1 MDRQI
6 TAKSWVLLLVL
17 GLVWG
22 STFLIIE
29 IALGGVGPFW
39 LAASR
44 VIFAA
49 LLMTVVWTLR
59 GFRLF
64 ASPASGRDW
73 LNLVFVAL
81 SSSTFP
87 FMLLA
92 WGQQSVTSAFAGVTM
107 ATVIFIV
114 LPLAHFTIPGERMR
128 LRSTVGFVV
137 GFAGVVLLI
146 GGQVFTSTGA
156 EHEFAGRLAALGTA
170 AFYAVGSVQMR
181 RLPTCDPIGLAAVLM
196 IIGAVAMVPIVLL
209 VEGPPPLPA
218 PAILGSLVFLGLVPT
233 AAANFIRVYL
243 IRTVG
248 PTFMGLVN
256 YIVPVVSTLLGALV
270 LSEPLPATLLAALT
284 VILAGMAISQ
294 WEALARL
301 GRRLLSRETAS

>member
-1 MDRQI
+1 MDREI
-6 TAKSWVLLLVL
+6 TAKSWILLLIL

-22 STFLIIE
+22 STFLIIT

-64 ASPASGRDW
+64 EAPVRRRDW
-73 LNLVFVAL
+73 TNLVFVAL

-128 LRSTVGFVV
+128 LRATLGFLV

-146 GGQVFTSTGA
+146 GGQMFTSTGA
-156 EHEFAGRLAALGTA
+156 EHEFAGRLAVLGTA

-181 RLPTCDPIGLAAVLM
+181 RLPPCDPIGLAAVLM
-196 IIGAVAMVPIVLL
+196 IIGAVATLPVVLFL
-209 VEGPPPLPA
+209 EGPPSLPA
-218 PAILGSLVFLGLVPT
+218 PAILGALVFLGLVPT

-243 IRTVG
+243 IRTAG

-256 YIVPVVSTLLGALV
+256 YIVPVVSTLLGAFI
-270 LSEPLPATLLAALT
+270 LSEPLPASLLLALA

-294 WEALARL
+294 WDALARL
-301 GRRLLSRETAS
+301 ARRLGAR

>member
-6 TAKSWVLLLVL
+6 NAKSWVLLITL

-29 IALGGVGPFW
+29 VALRGVGPFW

-49 LLMTVVWTLR
+49 LLMTAVWSFR

-64 ASPASGRDW
+64 SEPATRGDW
-73 LNLVFVAL
+73 VNLLFVAL

-92 WGQQSVTSAFAGVTM
+92 WGQQSVTSAYAGVTM

-128 LRSTVGFVV
+128 LRSTIGFLV

-156 EHEFAGRLAALGTA
+156 EHEVAGRLAVLGTA

-181 RLPTCDPIGLAAVLM
+181 RLPACDPIGLAAALM
-196 IIGAVAMVPIVLL
+196 VIGAVAILPLVLML
-209 VEGPPPLPA
+209 EGPPPLPA
-218 PAILGSLVFLGLVPT
+218 PATLGALAFLGLVPT

-243 IRTVG
+243 IRTAG

-256 YIVPVVSTLLGALV
+256 YIVPVVSTVMGALV
-270 LSEPLPATLLAALT
+270 LSEPLPGSLLVALI

-294 WEALARL
+294 WDALSRL
-301 GRRLLSRETAS
+301 GRRLVSR